1 MPFNLESFAGNP
13 KEELSTLRYATKQ
26 DLRDL
31 AAKCNIVV
39 DPAYVKA
46 RLLSNI
52 LDYLINQEII
62 ADDEE
67 VQALRIAAGV
77 LPPVPVDTEVEKI
90 RLQLQLEKV
99 KKETTERELYLEE
112 KRAEAREKEREAE
125 IRHQK
130 KLQEL
135 SLSNRKEAT
144 LPATFEVFK
153 ASKLVLDFDERDP
166 KVFFQNFE
174 QIAETLKWPVE
185 FWSLLIRNKVKGKAA
200 FVASQLVSCTYC
212 KKEGHTIE
220 NCPLPQCKTSKAK
233 EGKNAQS
240 RSTCHV
246 TTPMEGLQPFEG
258 FVCDVTVNGTSLKC
272 LRDSGSSQSILA
284 DLGSKNLTYTREF
297 VTISDL
303 TSSRTLPLAEVEIV
317 SPYFTGKAKVAVL
330 KPSLP
335 CSPVELILGNDLA
348 GSQVKTNFIISD
360 PDFVIQEE
368 SKSIESPPAITQVV
382 TRNTSRAG
390 HLKSESKTTG
400 RTMEALDLVNVGKK
414 EFTELQ
420 KEDPSLSE
428 LWKKV
433 RIPDENPKLPYFYVN
448 KGILCRHFRSP
459 QINSNHTWRD
469 CHQIVIPQPLRLSL
483 LDLANSAE
491 SHLGVN
497 KTYKRVSEDYYWPGL
512 GKYIKSYVASCHHCQ
527 VTGQPNQRIPPAPL
541 QNVLVPKTPFYKLII
556 DCVGPLPKTK
566 RGNEYILTAMCP
578 TSRYPL
584 AFAIK
589 NINAKT
595 ILLNLRKVFTVLGFP
610 FELQCDQGT
619 NFTSHVF
626 KQTMHTLNIHNVNS
640 SIYHPQTNGALERF
654 HQTLKNLLRKYSS
667 ETANHWDEDLYLL
680 MYVFRCTP
688 HDSTGISPFEAL
700 FGRRPRTVLGMV
712 KENILHQKPE
722 ETTNTLQYIK
732 DLKSKFHQINDLVCS
747 NLLSSQQV
755 MQQQGNKKARLR
767 EFQKGDQ
774 VLLYHPIPGAPL
786 REKFAGPYTVLDS
799 LSKVNYVISTPDRR
813 KDTQLVHVNLLK
825 RYQSRVNSVP
835 PRVTLVTTSTLRSKD
850 DYPVVTTNEDPDEEP
865 ELISISDLTNSE
877 IMGKLDS
884 FLSHLSTNESKE
896 LNSLLTS
903 FQDLCTD
910 DPGTCN
916 LIQHDILLEPGT
928 QPIRQPFYR
937 AIGKKLE
944 SLRSEVQYL
953 IDHKLAVPSTSP
965 WASPCILVPKAN
977 GKLRL
982 CTDYRRLN
990 KVTIKNSFPLPRIND
1005 ILDNISNSMILTQID
1020 LLEGYYQ
1027 VKLTPK
1033 AQSISAFVTPF
1044 GLFEYVVMPFGLSNA
1059 PATFQR
1065 LMAEVIRDL
1074 PNVYVYLDDIVIA
1087 NMTWEEHL
1095 QTLSKLFTRLRTVG
1109 LTINLAKSS
1118 FGQLFEKGDLSSRSN
1133 CP

>member
-112 KRAEAREKEREAE
+112 KRAEAEEKRAEAEEKRAEAEEKRAEAREKEREAE

-153 ASKLVLDFDERDP
+153 ASKLVPDFDERDP
-166 KVFFQNFE
+166 EVFFQNFE

-200 FVASQLVSCTYC
+200 FVASQLVSENDYAVLKKTILDAYSITIEGYRQNFRNSVKTFNQTFVEFCSLKNRQLNKWLERAGVDNFESFKNLILLEEFLRKVPTHISTFIHFKGETLVKKAASLADDYHLIHKSQKGQTNKSSPSFSKSPQVSCAYC
-212 KKEGHTIE
+212 KKVGHTIE

-258 FVCDVTVNGTSLKC
+258 FICDVTVNGTSLKC

-330 KPSLP
+330 KQALP
-335 CSPVELILGNDLA
+335 CSPVELILDNDLA
-348 GSQVKTNFIISD
+348 GSQVKINFIISD

-428 LWKKV
+428 LWKK
-433 RIPDENPKLPYFYVN
+433 
-448 KGILCRHFRSP
+448 
-459 QINSNHTWRD
+459 
-469 CHQIVIPQPLRLSL
+469 
-483 LDLANSAE
+483 
-491 SHLGVN
+491 
-497 KTYKRVSEDYYWPGL
+497 
-512 GKYIKSYVASCHHCQ
+512 
-527 VTGQPNQRIPPAPL
+527 
-541 QNVLVPKTPFYKLII
+541 
-556 DCVGPLPKTK
+556 
-566 RGNEYILTAMCP
+566 
-578 TSRYPL
+578 
-584 AFAIK
+584 
-589 NINAKT
+589 
-595 ILLNLRKVFTVLGFP
+595 
-610 FELQCDQGT
+610 
-619 NFTSHVF
+619 
-626 KQTMHTLNIHNVNS
+626 
-640 SIYHPQTNGALERF
+640 TNGALERF

-667 ETANHWDEDLYLL
+667 ETANHWDEDLDLL

-786 REKFAGPYTVLDS
+786 REKFAGPYTVLDR

-825 RYQSRVNSVP
+825 RYQSRVNSGP

-850 DYPVVTTNEDPDEEP
+850 DYPVVTTNEDLDEEP
-865 ELISISDLTNSE
+865 ELITISDLTNSE

-1005 ILDNISNSMILTQID
+1005 ILDNISNSKILTQID
-1020 LLEGYYQ
+1020 LLKGYYQ

-1095 QTLSKLFTRLRTVG
+1095 HTLSKLFTRLRTVDASG
-1109 LTINLAKSS
+1109 TGYGAVLLQSYAPNDTSCIPTLHYLPVAYH
-1118 FGQLFEKGDLSSRSN
+1118 SRFFRGA
-1133 CP
+1133 

>member
-90 RLQLQLEKV
+90 RLQLLLEKV
-99 KKETTERELYLEE
+99 KKETTERELYLEEKRAEAEE

-153 ASKLVLDFDERDP
+153 ASKLVPDFDERDP
-166 KVFFQNFE
+166 EVFFQNFE

-200 FVASQLVSCTYC
+200 FVASQLVSENDYTVLKKTILDAYSITIEGYRQNFRNSVKTFNQTFVKFCSLKNRQLNKWLERAGVDNFESFKNLILLEEFLRKVPTHISTFIHFKGETLVKKAASLADDYHLIHKSQKGQTNKSSPSFSKSPQVSCTYC
-212 KKEGHTIE
+212 KKEGHPIE
-220 NCPLPQCKTSKAK
+220 NCPLPQCKSSKAK

-258 FVCDVTVNGTSLKC
+258 FICDVTVNGTSLKC
-272 LRDSGSSQSILA
+272 LRDSGSSLSILA

-330 KPSLP
+330 KQALP

-428 LWKKV
+428 LWKK
-433 RIPDENPKLPYFYVN
+433 
-448 KGILCRHFRSP
+448 
-459 QINSNHTWRD
+459 
-469 CHQIVIPQPLRLSL
+469 
-483 LDLANSAE
+483 
-491 SHLGVN
+491 
-497 KTYKRVSEDYYWPGL
+497 
-512 GKYIKSYVASCHHCQ
+512 
-527 VTGQPNQRIPPAPL
+527 
-541 QNVLVPKTPFYKLII
+541 
-556 DCVGPLPKTK
+556 
-566 RGNEYILTAMCP
+566 
-578 TSRYPL
+578 
-584 AFAIK
+584 
-589 NINAKT
+589 
-595 ILLNLRKVFTVLGFP
+595 
-610 FELQCDQGT
+610 
-619 NFTSHVF
+619 
-626 KQTMHTLNIHNVNS
+626 
-640 SIYHPQTNGALERF
+640 TNGALERF

-667 ETANHWDEDLYLL
+667 ETANHWDEDLDLL

-786 REKFAGPYTVLDS
+786 REKFAGPYTVLDR

-813 KDTQLVHVNLLK
+813 KETQLVHVNLLK
-825 RYQSRVNSVP
+825 WYQSRVNSGP

-884 FLSHLSTNESKE
+884 FLSHLSTNESKT

-916 LIQHDILLEPGT
+916 LIKHDILLEPGT

-1005 ILDNISNSMILTQID
+1005 ILDNISNSKILTQID
-1020 LLEGYYQ
+1020 LLKGYYQ

-1095 QTLSKLFTRLRTVG
+1095 HTLSKLFTRLRTVG

-1118 FGQLFEKGDLSSRSN
+1118 FGQAKVVYLGHYLGSGEIMPKDANIESVMNILVPLSKSQLKTF
-1133 CP
+1133 

>member
-90 RLQLQLEKV
+90 RLQLLLEKV
-99 KKETTERELYLEE
+99 KKETTERELYLEEKRAEAEE

-153 ASKLVLDFDERDP
+153 ASKLVPDFDERDP
-166 KVFFQNFE
+166 EVFFQNFE

-212 KKEGHTIE
+212 KKEGHPIE
-220 NCPLPQCKTSKAK
+220 NCPLPQCKSSKAK

-258 FVCDVTVNGTSLKC
+258 FICDVTVNGTSLKC
-272 LRDSGSSQSILA
+272 LRDSGSSLSILA

-330 KPSLP
+330 KQALP

-428 LWKKV
+428 LWKK
-433 RIPDENPKLPYFYVN
+433 
-448 KGILCRHFRSP
+448 
-459 QINSNHTWRD
+459 
-469 CHQIVIPQPLRLSL
+469 
-483 LDLANSAE
+483 
-491 SHLGVN
+491 
-497 KTYKRVSEDYYWPGL
+497 
-512 GKYIKSYVASCHHCQ
+512 
-527 VTGQPNQRIPPAPL
+527 
-541 QNVLVPKTPFYKLII
+541 
-556 DCVGPLPKTK
+556 
-566 RGNEYILTAMCP
+566 
-578 TSRYPL
+578 
-584 AFAIK
+584 
-589 NINAKT
+589 
-595 ILLNLRKVFTVLGFP
+595 
-610 FELQCDQGT
+610 
-619 NFTSHVF
+619 
-626 KQTMHTLNIHNVNS
+626 
-640 SIYHPQTNGALERF
+640 TNGALERF

-667 ETANHWDEDLYLL
+667 ETANHWDEDLDLL

-786 REKFAGPYTVLDS
+786 REKFAGPYTVLDR

-813 KDTQLVHVNLLK
+813 KETQLVHVNLLK
-825 RYQSRVNSVP
+825 WYQSRVNSGP

-884 FLSHLSTNESKE
+884 FLSHLSTNESKT

-916 LIQHDILLEPGT
+916 LIKHDILLEPGT

-1005 ILDNISNSMILTQID
+1005 ILDNISNSKILTQID
-1020 LLEGYYQ
+1020 LLKGYYQ

-1095 QTLSKLFTRLRTVG
+1095 HTLSKLFTRLRTVG

-1118 FGQLFEKGDLSSRSN
+1118 FGQAKVVYLGHYLGSGEIMPKDANIESVMNILVPLSKSQLKTF
-1133 CP
+1133 